1 MISRYFRVSRR
12 TALFAVILL
21 VTVIAGC
28 GKPTAS
34 NQPVPTH
41 PPAKLTLYS
50 AVNEE
55 YMHKLAAAFEKETG
69 IKVEALRL
77 SAGEIVARVRA
88 EKSAPKAD
96 VWFGGSADGFI
107 QAKQEGLL
115 EKYVS
120 PQAAA
125 IPDRLKDKD
134 GYWTGVYIGYI
145 GFVSNRKL
153 LTEKGI
159 SAPTSWEDLL
169 QPKLRGQVVAANPG
183 TAGAAYTML
192 STLVQ
197 LYGEEKAFNYM
208 KSLHGVVKNYPRS
221 AVAAAQMAGMGETTV
236 GVAFLQDAVRF
247 QEQGMKDIVIT
258 APREGTG
265 YEIGAVAIVKGT
277 TQMAAAQKFIDW
289 TLTKKAQEIGQTV
302 GAYQYPTHPDAKSP
316 AIAESI
322 RNTKLI
328 DYDFVW
334 AGQNRKRLIEKWNE
348 LVKQ

>member
-1 MISRYFRVSRR
+1 MISRYFRVSLW
-12 TALFAVILL
+12 TTIFVATLL
-21 VTVIAGC
+21 VAVIAGC
-28 GKPTAS
+28 GKSTAPTQSA
-34 NQPVPTH
+34 PTQ

-153 LTEKGI
+153 LAEKGI
-159 SAPTSWEDLL
+159 PAPTSWEDLL

-236 GVAFLQDAVRF
+236 GVLSCRMRSAFRN
-247 QEQGMKDIVIT
+247 
-258 APREGTG
+258 
-265 YEIGAVAIVKGT
+265 
-277 TQMAAAQKFIDW
+277 
-289 TLTKKAQEIGQTV
+289 KA
-302 GAYQYPTHPDAKSP
+302 
-316 AIAESI
+316 
-322 RNTKLI
+322 
-328 DYDFVW
+328 
-334 AGQNRKRLIEKWNE
+334 
-348 LVKQ
+348 